1 MDAIKARSK
10 TQQTALPLTRDR
22 FECVLDL
29 EVACLPLLRVS
40 VQPYPAEPE
49 VGIFYEQLEDLDW
62 QAAHGVLTPE
72 QECLAQD
79 HCEEIFDAIRRAYRA
94 GGAL

>member
-1 MDAIKARSK
+1 M
-10 TQQTALPLTRDR
+10 TRNR
-22 FECVLDL
+22 FERVIDL
-29 EVACLPLLRVS
+29 EIACLPPLLVS

-49 VGIFYEQLEDLDW
+49 VGIFYEQLEDIDW
-62 QAAHGVLTPE
+62 RAALGVLTPE

-79 HCEEIFDAIRRAYRA
+79 HCEELFEAIRRAYRSESV